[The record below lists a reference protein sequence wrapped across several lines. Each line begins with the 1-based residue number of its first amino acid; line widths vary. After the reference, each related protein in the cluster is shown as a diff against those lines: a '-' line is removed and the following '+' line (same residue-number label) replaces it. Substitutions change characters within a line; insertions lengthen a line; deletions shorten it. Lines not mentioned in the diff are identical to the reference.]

1 MGGAILM
8 KKVADI
14 LPGLLSNNSRM
25 LIRSEIRELLKLTR
39 KPGVISFAGGLPYP
53 GLFPIEE
60 LKDIVATVLDREG
73 AQALQYGPTE
83 GDPRLID
90 FLVQWMREHEGAEID
105 HNYILICSGA
115 QQALDLISRVF
126 IDPGDPIIV
135 GLPTYLG
142 AIQAFKSYRANL
154 IGVNVDKQGMDVDQV
169 EEILKEFAEKGEKV
183 KFVYI
188 VPDFQNPSGVTMTLD
203 RREKLLELCYDY
215 DTVTIDDSPYRDLR
229 YEGEHLPMVGPMDK
243 RGYAFSVHTFSKI
256 FSPGPR
262 LGWIVANP
270 AIMDKLVMAKQ
281 PADLCTSSFT
291 QAILFEYL
299 NRGLLK
305 PHIAKTVEHYQ
316 KKQEAMLQ
324 ALDKY
329 MPKDS
334 GIDWTH
340 PEGGLFLWVCLPEH
354 MDADALFPK
363 AVEKKVAYVMG
374 SAFHFDRSGKNSLR
388 LNFSYP
394 SEEQIDEGI
403 KRLAELFK
411 EEL

>member
-1 MGGAILM
+1 M
-8 KKVADI
+8 KNVADI
-14 LPGLLSNNSRM
+14 LPGLLSNNSKVLR
-25 LIRSEIRELLKLTR
+25 RSEIRELLKHTLN
-39 KPGVISFAGGLPYP
+39 PGVISLAGGLPYP

-73 AQALQYGPTE
+73 GQALQYGPTE

-105 HNYILICSGA
+105 HSYFLICSGA
-115 QQALDLISRVF
+115 QQALDLIGRVF

-142 AIQAFKSYRANL
+142 AIQAFMSYRANL
-154 IGVNVDKQGMDVDQV
+154 IGVPVDKQGMEVERV
-169 EEILKEFAEKGEKV
+169 EEILKEFAGKGLKV
-183 KFVYI
+183 KFIYI
-188 VPDFQNPSGVTMTLD
+188 VPDFQNPTGVTLSLE
-203 RREKLLELCYDY
+203 RREKLLDLCYEY
-215 DTVTIDDSPYRDLR
+215 DTVTVDDSPYRDLR
-229 YEGEHLPMVGPMDK
+229 YEGERLPMVGPMDK

-256 FSPGPR
+256 FAPGPR
-262 LGWIVANP
+262 LGWVVANP

-281 PADLCTSSFT
+281 PVDLCTSSLT
-291 QAILFEYL
+291 QAILVEFL

-305 PHIAKTVEHYQ
+305 PHIAKAVEHYR

-329 MPKDS
+329 MPKDA

-340 PEGGLFLWVCLPEH
+340 PEGGLFLWMCLPEH
-354 MDADALFPK
+354 LDADALFPK
-363 AVEKKVAYVMG
+363 AIEKKVVYVMG

-394 SEEQIDEGI
+394 SEEEIDEGI
-403 KRLAELFK
+403 KRLADLVK

>member
-1 MGGAILM
+1 M
-8 KKVADI
+8 KNVADI
-14 LPGLLSNNSRM
+14 LPGLLSNNSKVLR
-25 LIRSEIRELLKLTR
+25 RSEIRELLKHTIN
-39 KPGVISFAGGLPYP
+39 PGVISLAGGLPYP

-73 AQALQYGPTE
+73 GQALQYGPTE

-105 HNYILICSGA
+105 HSYFLICSGA
-115 QQALDLISRVF
+115 QQALDLIGRVF

-142 AIQAFKSYRANL
+142 AIQAFQSYRANL
-154 IGVNVDKQGMDVDQV
+154 IGVPVDKQGMDVERV
-169 EEILKEFAEKGEKV
+169 EEILKEFAGKGLKV
-183 KFVYI
+183 KFIYI
-188 VPDFQNPSGVTMTLD
+188 VPDFQNPTGVTLSLE
-203 RREKLLELCYDY
+203 RREKLLDLCYEY

-229 YEGEHLPMVGPMDK
+229 YEGERLPMVGPMDK

-256 FSPGPR
+256 FAPGPR

-281 PADLCTSSFT
+281 PADLCTSSFS
-291 QAILFEYL
+291 QAILFEFL

-305 PHIAKTVEHYQ
+305 SHIAKTVEYYR
-316 KKQEAMLQ
+316 KKQETMLQ

-329 MPKDS
+329 MPKDA

-340 PEGGLFLWVCLPEH
+340 PEGGLFLWMCLPEH
-354 MDADALFPK
+354 LDADALFPK
-363 AVEKKVAYVMG
+363 AIEKKVVYVMG

-394 SEEQIDEGI
+394 SEEEIDEGI
-403 KRLAELFK
+403 KRLADLVK

>member
-1 MGGAILM
+1 M

-14 LPGLLSNNSRM
+14 LPGLLSNNSRV
-25 LIRSEIRELLKLTR
+25 LRRSEIREILKLTR
-39 KPGVISFAGGLPYP
+39 KPGVISLAGGLPHP

-73 AQALQYGPTE
+73 GQALQYGPTE
-83 GDPRLID
+83 GDPRLIEY
-90 FLVQWMREHEGAEID
+90 LVEWMREQEGANVD
-105 HNYILICSGA
+105 RNYFLICSGA
-115 QQALDLISRVF
+115 QQALDLIARVF

-142 AIQAFKSYRANL
+142 AIQAFKGYRANL
-154 IGVNVDKQGMDVDQV
+154 IGAPVDKEGMDVERV
-169 EEILKEFAEKGEKV
+169 EEILKEFAEKGLKV
-183 KFVYI
+183 KFIYV
-188 VPDFQNPSGVTMTLD
+188 VPDFQNPAGVTMSLA
-203 RREKLLELCYDY
+203 RREKLLNLCYEY

-229 YEGEHLPMVGPMDK
+229 YEGEPLPMVGPMDK

-281 PADLCTSSFT
+281 PTDLCTSSFT

-299 NRGLLK
+299 DRKLLK
-305 PHIAKTVEHYQ
+305 PHIEKSVSYYR
-316 KKQEAMLQ
+316 KKQKTMLE

-329 MPKDS
+329 MPKDA

-340 PEGGLFLWVCLPEH
+340 PEGGLFLWMCLPEN

-411 EEL
+411 DEL

>member
-1 MGGAILM
+1 M
-8 KKVADI
+8 KNVADI
-14 LPGLLSNNSRM
+14 LPGLLSNNSKVLR
-25 LIRSEIRELLKLTR
+25 RSEIRELLKHTIN
-39 KPGVISFAGGLPYP
+39 PGVISLAGGLPYP

-73 AQALQYGPTE
+73 GQALQYGPTE

-105 HNYILICSGA
+105 RSYFLICSGA
-115 QQALDLISRVF
+115 QQALDLIGRVF

-142 AIQAFKSYRANL
+142 AIQAFQSYRANL
-154 IGVNVDKQGMDVDQV
+154 IGVPVDKQGMDVERV
-169 EEILKEFAEKGEKV
+169 EEILKEFDGKGLKV
-183 KFVYI
+183 KFIYI
-188 VPDFQNPSGVTMTLD
+188 VPDFQNPTGVTLSLE
-203 RREKLLELCYDY
+203 RREKLLDLCYEY

-229 YEGEHLPMVGPMDK
+229 YEGERLPMVGPMDK

-256 FSPGPR
+256 FAPGPR

-281 PADLCTSSFT
+281 PADLCTSSFS
-291 QAILFEYL
+291 QAILFEFL

-305 PHIAKTVEHYQ
+305 SHIAKTVEYYR
-316 KKQEAMLQ
+316 KKQETMLQ

-329 MPKDS
+329 MPKDA

-340 PEGGLFLWVCLPEH
+340 PEGGLFLWMCLPEH
-354 MDADALFPK
+354 LDADALFPK
-363 AVEKKVAYVMG
+363 AIEKKVVYVMG

-394 SEEQIDEGI
+394 SEEEIEEGI
-403 KRLAELFK
+403 KRLADLVK

>member
-1 MGGAILM
+1 M
-8 KKVADI
+8 KNVADI
-14 LPGLLSNNSRM
+14 LPGLLSNNSKVLR
-25 LIRSEIRELLKLTR
+25 RSEIRELLKHTLN
-39 KPGVISFAGGLPYP
+39 PGVISLAGGLPYP

-105 HNYILICSGA
+105 HSYFLICSGA
-115 QQALDLISRVF
+115 QQALDLIGRVF

-142 AIQAFKSYRANL
+142 AIQAFMSYRANL
-154 IGVNVDKQGMDVDQV
+154 IGVPVDKQGMDVERV
-169 EEILKEFAEKGEKV
+169 EEILKEFAGKGLKV
-183 KFVYI
+183 KFIYI
-188 VPDFQNPSGVTMTLD
+188 VPDFQNPTGVTLSLE
-203 RREKLLELCYDY
+203 RREKLLDLCYEY
-215 DTVTIDDSPYRDLR
+215 DTVTVDDSPYRDLR
-229 YEGEHLPMVGPMDK
+229 YEGERLPMVGPMDK

-256 FSPGPR
+256 FAPGPR

-281 PADLCTSSFT
+281 PADLCTSSFS
-291 QAILFEYL
+291 QAILFEFL

-305 PHIAKTVEHYQ
+305 SHIAKTVEYYR
-316 KKQEAMLQ
+316 KKQETMLQ

-329 MPKDS
+329 MPKDA

-340 PEGGLFLWVCLPEH
+340 PEGGLFLWMCLPEH
-354 MDADALFPK
+354 LDADALFPK
-363 AVEKKVAYVMG
+363 AIEKKVVYVMG

-394 SEEQIDEGI
+394 SEGEIDEGI
-403 KRLAELFK
+403 KRLADLIK

>member
-1 MGGAILM
+1 M
-8 KKVADI
+8 KNVADI
-14 LPGLLSNNSRM
+14 LPRLLSNNSKVLR
-25 LIRSEIRELLKLTR
+25 RSEIRELLKHTLN
-39 KPGVISFAGGLPYP
+39 PGVISLAGGLPYP

-73 AQALQYGPTE
+73 GQALQYGPTE

-105 HNYILICSGA
+105 HSYFLICSGA
-115 QQALDLISRVF
+115 QQALDLIGRVF

-142 AIQAFKSYRANL
+142 AIQAFMSYRANL
-154 IGVNVDKQGMDVDQV
+154 IGVPVDKQGMDVERV
-169 EEILKEFAEKGEKV
+169 EEILKEFAGKGLKV
-183 KFVYI
+183 KFIYI
-188 VPDFQNPSGVTMTLD
+188 VPDFQNPTGVTLSLE
-203 RREKLLELCYDY
+203 RREKLLDLCYEY
-215 DTVTIDDSPYRDLR
+215 DTVTVDDSPYRDLR
-229 YEGEHLPMVGPMDK
+229 YEGERLPMVGPMDK

-256 FSPGPR
+256 FAPGPR
-262 LGWIVANP
+262 LGWVVANP

-281 PADLCTSSFT
+281 PVDLCTSSLT
-291 QAILFEYL
+291 QAILVEFL

-305 PHIAKTVEHYQ
+305 PHIAKAVEHYR

-329 MPKDS
+329 MPKDA

-340 PEGGLFLWVCLPEH
+340 PEGGLFLWMCLPEH
-354 MDADALFPK
+354 LDADALFPK
-363 AVEKKVAYVMG
+363 AIEKKVVYVMG

-394 SEEQIDEGI
+394 SEEEIDEGI
-403 KRLAELFK
+403 KRLADLVK

>member
-1 MGGAILM
+1 M
-8 KKVADI
+8 KNVADI
-14 LPGLLSNNSRM
+14 LPGLLSNNSKVLR
-25 LIRSEIRELLKLTR
+25 RSEIRELLKHTLN
-39 KPGVISFAGGLPYP
+39 PGVISLAGGLPYP

-73 AQALQYGPTE
+73 GQALQYGPTE

-105 HNYILICSGA
+105 HSYFLICSGA
-115 QQALDLISRVF
+115 QQALDLIGRVF

-142 AIQAFKSYRANL
+142 AIQAFMSYRANL
-154 IGVNVDKQGMDVDQV
+154 IGVPVDKQGMDVERV
-169 EEILKEFAEKGEKV
+169 EEILKEFAGKGLKV
-183 KFVYI
+183 KFIYI
-188 VPDFQNPSGVTMTLD
+188 VPDFQNPTGVTLSLE
-203 RREKLLELCYDY
+203 RREKLLDLCYEY
-215 DTVTIDDSPYRDLR
+215 DTVTVDDSPYRDLR
-229 YEGEHLPMVGPMDK
+229 YEGERLPMVGPMDK

-256 FSPGPR
+256 FAPGPR
-262 LGWIVANP
+262 LGWVVANP

-281 PADLCTSSFT
+281 PVDLCTSSLT
-291 QAILFEYL
+291 QAILVEFL

-305 PHIAKTVEHYQ
+305 PHIAKAVEHYR

-329 MPKDS
+329 MPKDA

-340 PEGGLFLWVCLPEH
+340 PEGGLFLWMCLPEH
-354 MDADALFPK
+354 LDADALFPK
-363 AVEKKVAYVMG
+363 AIEKKVVYVMG

-394 SEEQIDEGI
+394 SEEEIDEGI
-403 KRLAELFK
+403 KRLADLVK